1 MKSATEVAADVRNRH
16 CSVREVVAAALA
28 RIEATNPSVNA
39 FVFLDAEAAL
49 AQADAI
55 DAALARGADPG
66 PLAGVPFG
74 VKDNDAVA
82 GMPTRQGSL
91 LLAEAG
97 AEARDSVHVARLRA
111 AGGIPIGKVAC
122 AEFGLDGVTH
132 TLAHGTTRNPWNLG
146 RTPSGSSGGS
156 SAAVAAGMTPLA
168 TGSDGLG
175 SIRCPAG
182 FTGLVGLKPSL
193 GRIPRADGFRDT
205 SSPGALTATVT
216 DTARYLDVVSGP
228 SDRDRMSLP
237 PPSVRYEQI
246 IESLDVAGLKAGF
259 SADLGFAPVTDEVRA
274 LCEAAA
280 GDLASAAGLDLRPD
294 RFTCV
299 NTYVAWNALAA
310 RTLHSQFQAAGWLP
324 DHADRISPGP
334 RTFIERHGAMSIRE
348 ELAYQDMLKT
358 LERQVAVFFEEHDVL
373 ITPTACCEAYAAEG
387 PLPEVI
393 EGRDA
398 SQTNAEPYTTIGS
411 ICWNPSISVPA
422 GLSRSGLPIGLML
435 TGPRHRDELVLRL
448 ARIWEQARPWPR
460 TAPGWDNDLSR

>member
-1 MKSATEVAADVRNRH
+1 MKSAVEVAAEVRTGV
-16 CSVREVVAAALA
+16 CSAREAVAAALA
-28 RIEATNPSVNA
+28 RIDAANPAVVA
-39 FVFLDAEAAL
+39 FVLVDAEAAL

-55 DAALARGADPG
+55 DAAIARGDDPG

-91 LLAEAG
+91 LLADAPPEAK
-97 AEARDSVHVARLRA
+97 DSVHVARLRA
-111 AGGIPIGKVAC
+111 AGAIPIGKVAC

-132 TLAHGTTRNPWNLG
+132 TLAHGTTRNPWNLE

-156 SAAVAAGMTPLA
+156 SAAVAAGMTAFA

-175 SIRCPAG
+175 SVRCPAG

-193 GRIPRADGFRDT
+193 GRIPRSDGFRDT
-205 SSPGALTATVT
+205 SSPGALTATVG

-228 SDRDRMSLP
+228 DDRDRMSLP
-237 PPSVRYEQI
+237 APSVRYEAL
-246 IESLDVAGLKAGF
+246 IESLDVAGLKAGY

-274 LCEAAA
+274 VCDDAAR
-280 GDLASAAGLDLRPD
+280 DLARAAGLDLRPEP
-294 RFTCV
+294 FTCV
-299 NTYVAWNALAA
+299 NTYIAWNALAA
-310 RTLHSQFQAAGWLP
+310 RTLRSQFEAAGWLP
-324 DHADRISPGP
+324 DHAARISPGP
-334 RTFIERHGAMSIRE
+334 RSFIERFGAMPIAQ
-348 ELAYQDMLKT
+348 ELAYQAMLKT
-358 LERQVAVFFEEHDVL
+358 LERQVAEFFDHHDVL

-398 SQTNAEPYTTIGS
+398 SQTNGEPYTTIGS
-411 ICWNPSISVPA
+411 ICWNPSISIPA

-435 TGPRHRDELVLRL
+435 TGRRHRDELVLRL
-448 ARIWEQARPWPR
+448 ARLWEQARPWPR
-460 TAPGWDNDLSR
+460 TAPGWG

>member
-1 MKSATEVAADVRNRH
+1 VVLSAVETAEAVRSRRL
-16 CSVREVVAAALA
+16 SAREAVEQALA
-28 RIEATNPSVNA
+28 RIAARDREVTA
-39 FVFLDAEAAL
+39 FVFTDAAAAL
-49 AQADAI
+49 AQADRI
-55 DAALARGADPG
+55 DSAVRRGEDPG

-82 GMPTRQGSL
+82 GMPTRNGSL
-91 LLAEAG
+91 LLADAPPEPC
-97 AEARDSVHVARLRA
+97 DSVHVGRLRA
-111 AGGIPIGKVAC
+111 AGAIAIGKVAA
-122 AEFGLDGVTH
+122 AEFGLDGVTC
-132 TLAHGTTRNPWNLG
+132 TLAHGVTRNPWNLA

-156 SAAVAAGMTPLA
+156 SAAVAAGFVPLA

-205 SSPGALTATVT
+205 SSPGALTATVR

-228 SDRDRMSLP
+228 DDRDRMSLP
-237 PPSVRYEQI
+237 ASAVRYEAL
-246 IESLDVAGLKAGF
+246 IETLDVAGLKALF

-274 LCEAAA
+274 VCEDAARGLA
-280 GDLASAAGLDLRPD
+280 GAAGLDLRPEG
-294 RFTCV
+294 FACV
-299 NTYVAWNALAA
+299 NAYVAWNALAA
-310 RTLHSQFQAAGWLP
+310 RTLRAQFEAAGWLP

-334 RTFIERHGAMSIRE
+334 RAFIERHGALSIRE
-348 ELAYQDMLKT
+348 ELAYQQVLKT
-358 LERQVAVFFEEHDVL
+358 LERQVAEFFDRYDVL

-387 PLPEVI
+387 PLPDEI

-422 GLSRSGLPIGLML
+422 GCSRSGLPLGLL
-435 TGPRHRDELVLRL
+435 ITGPRHRDDTVLRL

-460 TAPGWDNDLSR
+460 AAPGWEVSG